1 MEKIIEATTNRLIKS
16 LHQRI
21 SKIEKTLAAVDSM
34 MDVASTETSDDSMA
48 DSDNEIHVINVQHN
62 VQQHATQKTATS
74 ATSNSTPQQHTTSND
89 IKKKHQ
95 TRRKQH
101 RKHEIFNETTGENE
115 IVAIEIPTKSLFKSI
130 IIASIY
136 IPPKTRICCDIFHK
150 FHKLNNNVMIVGDL
164 NAALQ
169 HMGSR
174 KTNAKGRQLQDL
186 LEEEKIDWILTS
198 QPLLSFISNVETHPT
213 IGSTSG
219 HKPLTLEISIGVEHK
234 PTSPRTSF
242 NFKAANWIK
251 FRKILSDQLQLW
263 NQSRTIN
270 TTVKI
275 EEYNMFITNSLLEA
289 TQAAI
294 PKLKQATSSYT
305 ISEATRSL
313 IKTKHQHY
321 RRWKKNGQETD
332 KQLYYKYK
340 LLLTNSLRNDRKDH
354 YKKLMS
360 SLCQKKM
367 YSESVWLTVRK
378 FHQKRIKQSLPRI
391 MNYNNIVATS
401 EKEKANIFAEFF
413 QSEIY
418 AAPNNTL
425 PFHDQVSN
433 RVNII
438 RNRMQNT
445 ADIKWN
451 KITPEEVKWH
461 MKQLRNSAT
470 GSDNIHNRCLKNYT
484 SQLIDHL
491 TLLFNSIVDVGYIP
505 SVWKKANIILLLKP
519 NKDKHQPSSYRPISP
534 LSCLGKLLERIIKQR
549 LLLELNSRNILPQH
563 QAGFR
568 PKKSTMYNIIRIERY
583 VKSQLHHPKIRRH
596 TAAIFF
602 DIKAA
607 FDSVCHEGL
616 IYKFN
621 DLRFPTYIIKYLIS
635 FLESRTATVELDNT

>member
-1 MEKIIEATTNRLIKS
+1 
-16 LHQRI
+16 
-21 SKIEKTLAAVDSM
+21 
-34 MDVASTETSDDSMA
+34 
-48 DSDNEIHVINVQHN
+48 
-62 VQQHATQKTATS
+62 
-74 ATSNSTPQQHTTSND
+74 
-89 IKKKHQ
+89 
-95 TRRKQH
+95 
-101 RKHEIFNETTGENE
+101 
-115 IVAIEIPTKSLFKSI
+115 
-130 IIASIY
+130 
-136 IPPKTRICCDIFHK
+136 
-150 FHKLNNNVMIVGDL
+150 
-164 NAALQ
+164 
-169 HMGSR
+169 MGSR

-186 LEEEKIDWILTS
+186 LEEGYLYCFEDDSSTYERNDYDERNDYEEKIEWILAS

-234 PTSPRTSF
+234 PTSPRISF
-242 NFKAANWIK
+242 NFKTANWIK
-251 FRKILSDQLQLW
+251 FRKILNNQLQLW

-275 EEYNMFITNSLLEA
+275 EEYIMFITNSLLEA

-367 YSESVWLTVRK
+367 YSESVWLTVSK
-378 FHQKRIKQSLPRI
+378 SHQKRIKQSLPRI

-425 PFHDQVSN
+425 PFPDQASN
-433 RVNII
+433 QVNII

-445 ADIKWN
+445 VDIKW
-451 KITPEEVKWH
+451 KRITPEEVKWH
-461 MKQLRNSAT
+461 MRQLRNSAT
-470 GSDNIHNRCLKNYT
+470 GPDNIHNRCLKNYT

-505 SVWKKANIILLLKP
+505 SMWEKANIILLLKP
-519 NKDKHQPSSYRPISP
+519 NKGKHQPSSYRPISL

-568 PKKSTMYNIIRIERY
+568 PKKSTMYNIVRIERY
-583 VKSQLHHPKIRRH
+583 VKSQLHHPKKEDMQQQSSS
-596 TAAIFF
+596 TSKLLLTQFGM
-602 DIKAA
+602 KA
-607 FDSVCHEGL
+607 
-616 IYKFN
+616 
-621 DLRFPTYIIKYLIS
+621 
-635 FLESRTATVELDNT
+635 